1 MLVLLRENLD
11 KLGRRGDVVTV
22 KDGYARN
29 FLLPKGIAIEVRAD
43 DLAVVEAEKKRLEK
57 IARQERLEA
66 EALAEK
72 LREASVTITARANE
86 EGHLFGSVGPDE
98 IAAALSAEVHQVA
111 PSAVRLEKHI
121 KELGVYEVAVHVSG
135 DLEVVTK
142 VWVVGE

>member
-1 MLVLLRENLD
+1 MQVLLRENLAR
-11 KLGRRGDVVTV
+11 LGRRGEVVTV

-29 FLLPKGIAIEVRAD
+29 FLLPKGIAIEVRPD
-43 DLAVVEAEKKRLEK
+43 DLDVIEAEKKRLEK

-121 KELGVYEVAVHVSG
+121 KELGVYEVTVHVSG
-135 DLEVVTK
+135 DYEVVTK

>member
-1 MLVLLRENLD
+1 MQVLLRENLAN
-11 KLGRRGDVVTV
+11 LGRRGDVVTV

-29 FLLPKGIAIEVRAD
+29 FLLPRGIAIEVRSG
-43 DLAVVEAEKKRLEK
+43 DLALIEAEKKRLEK

-66 EALAEK
+66 EALADK
-72 LREASVTITARANE
+72 LREASVTITSRANE

-98 IAAALSAEVHQVA
+98 IAAALSAEVHQVP

-135 DLEVVTK
+135 DVEVVTK